1 MDVGADNFRFTLG
14 DPEAKATTTREPMT
28 SELRLNSL
36 DRFTFAQLPY
46 VGIPV
51 LLTPPYSNDGR
62 SSVVTQNAGRILL
75 GKSNTAT
82 DNCLLQTKR
91 NLLYGYFSRVA
102 LTQFQLNYNVPTIV
116 TGYNDVLA
124 FTTTATGVAPQFV
137 LLREGYYTPAQLAL
151 EIQTQVRASAGNP
164 LPAFI
169 CLPPQNPATAGLQAP
184 IAGGFAQPKIIASFQ
199 FSTGSGSTMRFIL
212 GYDTAGSGAYPQ
224 DIQERVAKLSRML
237 GLNKQSYGYNET
249 DNPLTLP
256 PTPWVAVQAGIPNL
270 MPTDYVD
277 IVSKTL
283 SNYKDNKDDN
293 SSEQA
298 PGCVL
303 GRIWLTE
310 GQTATSVANG
320 WPQASLQG
328 QSPQV
333 FVKNWYNPNWSQWS
347 PNQSVSSVDITL
359 LDMWGK
365 PLFWSSTYPTEW
377 SATITATE

>member
-14 DPEAKATTTREPMT
+14 DPEKKPVTIRAPMT
-28 SELRLNSL
+28 SELHLNSL

-46 VGIPV
+46 TGIPV
-51 LLTPPYSNDGR
+51 LLTPPYSNDGN
-62 SSVVTQNAGRILL
+62 SNVVTQNAGRILL
-75 GKSNTAT
+75 GQSKTAT
-82 DNCLLQTKR
+82 NNCQLQTSR

-116 TGYNDVLA
+116 TGYNDTLA
-124 FTTTATGVAPQFV
+124 FTYTGVVTPQYVV
-137 LLREGYYTPAQLAL
+137 LRQGYYTPDQLAA
-151 EIQTQVRASAGNP
+151 EIQLAVRATTGNP
-164 LPAFI
+164 LPSFTCSA
-169 CLPPQNPATAGLQAP
+169 PQNPASTVLVPAIAAGL
-184 IAGGFAQPKIIASFQ
+184 AGNKINAYFQ
-199 FSTGSGSTMRFIL
+199 FNTGTATAMNFIL
-212 GYDTAGSGAYPQ
+212 GYDTAGAGAISLPLQ
-224 DIQERVAKLSRML
+224 ANIARLARML
-237 GLNKQSYGYNET
+237 GLNKPCYGYTEAQ
-249 DNPLTLP
+249 DPLTLP
-256 PTPWVAVQAGIPNL
+256 PTKWTAVQGGVANL

-277 IVSKTL
+277 IVSRTL

-293 SSEQA
+293 SSQQA

-310 GQTATSVANG
+310 GQSASSVAVG

-333 FVKNWYNPNWSQWS
+333 FTKNWYNPNWSQWS

-359 LDMWGK
+359 LDMWGE